1 MVPGEKSTISEA
13 EQEGFLLSRCTHD
26 AYQRFYD
33 EAEHF
38 LVAEEGGEIA
48 GFLLGY
54 ASESIREEG
63 TVNKLLQKI
72 SLNPSC

>member
-1 MVPGEKSTISEA
+1 MAPGEKSTVSEA
-13 EQEGFLLSRCTHD
+13 EQEGFLLSRRTHD

-38 LVAEEGGEIA
+38 LVTEEDGEIA

-54 ASESIREEG
+54 APETIDA
-63 TVNKLLQKI
+63 N
-72 SLNPSC
+72 